1 MFKAIFI
8 FCIKVYWFL
17 IPPSKR
23 RKCIFR
29 ESCSI
34 YVYRHLQE
42 GGFINGINAFKR
54 RFYQCRPGY
63 KVFYNS
69 SNGALEVELSDLSI
83 VGAQE
88 FRTELLT
95 HYNIHR

>member
-1 MFKAIFI
+1 M
-8 FCIKVYWFL
+8 

-23 RKCIFR
+23 RKCIFH
-29 ESCSI
+29 ESCSN

-42 GGFINGINAFKR
+42 GGFINGINAFNR

-69 SNGALEVELSDLSI
+69 SNGALEIELSDLSI